1 MSKNKAKFE
10 VSISKSVTVQ
20 LWGDLPYC
28 IITLLWHSG
37 KNSRTGKAFADCAAP
52 QLIVR
57 HMCSGQI
64 YIVQPEPL
72 IVHCAMCNVQWAVCT
87 GRALHKVTL
96 MPPARA
102 PLFNSHHQHF
112 HLFLSSK
119 TIATSSF
126 TPSSRTAETKTAP
139 KHILPT
145 ALKFLVC
152 QNNNKKITTPKNS
165 HNSIKGT
172 NRNNNG
178 NNNNNKDLF
187 SQSFRLLCSSWT
199 LHSQHHHVH
208 SF

>member
-1 MSKNKAKFE
+1 MGKTAELEK
-10 VSISKSVTVQ
+10 
-20 LWGDLPYC
+20 
-28 IITLLWHSG
+28 LL
-37 KNSRTGKAFADCAAP
+37 
-52 QLIVR
+52 Q
-57 HMCSGQI
+57 
-64 YIVQPEPL
+64 IVQHHNL
-72 IVHCAMCNVQWAVCT
+72 LCGTCVVGRSILCSQNHLLCIVQCAVCSVQCAQAELST
-87 GRALHKVTL
+87 KSRWC
-96 MPPARA
+96 
-102 PLFNSHHQHF
+102 HQHVLRCSTLITNIFIFSF
-112 HLFLSSK
+112 HRKQLQLVPLLCY
-119 TIATSSF
+119 